1 MEYIETIINSII
13 NNFDFTFCVTVNAL
27 TYIIIHTIDDGR
39 KKKTTLWQK
48 RIILIIA
55 SIITSAFY
63 YHYGTDIKILFN
75 SAILAPVSWSWIFKP
90 ICAKFNIDYKQFD
103 KDN

>member
-27 TYIIIHTIDDGR
+27 TYIIIRTIDDY
-39 KKKTTLWQK
+39 KEVNLTLWQK
-48 RIILIIA
+48 RIVLVIA

-63 YHYGTDIKILFN
+63 YHYGTDAKVLFN
-75 SAILAPVSWSWIFKP
+75 SVIFAPVSWSWIFKP
-90 ICAKFNIDYKQFD
+90 ICTKLGIDYKQYI
-103 KDN
+103 KDE